1 MKSIPNADIKDVVKL
16 KEFGFLSIPVCSP
29 FEVLRLTC
37 EDPKAVVILF
47 SSNKFLIQTSKAN
60 EIAVLELFRKV
71 GIKADYSELKKESEE
86 KLLLLKE
93 KQKVEKEKKLVE
105 KVEKEKKLVEKVEKE
120 KKLVEKVEKKDN
132 VKTKKIVEK
141 NNSVS
146 EKEKLKKENAIST
159 QELEDK
165 KPIIGSDESLK
176 GDTFGGI
183 VVAAVYADEKIRK
196 KLEKLNVRDSK
207 LIQNQ
212 EIERLAP
219 LIMEIAPYSV
229 ENIFPKYYNN
239 YEVTPLLNRLHADVA
254 LMVKKETGRD
264 DALHIVDKYP
274 GCKVGDIITE
284 KAESK
289 YIEVAAASILARHF
303 ALKQIE
309 ELSKI
314 AGFQLPLGST
324 HVYNSLMQLKNS
336 GLVPEE
342 FVKTKFVNVRDVFFN
357 K

>member
-93 KQKVEKEKKLVE
+93 KQ
-105 KVEKEKKLVEKVEKE
+105 KVEKE